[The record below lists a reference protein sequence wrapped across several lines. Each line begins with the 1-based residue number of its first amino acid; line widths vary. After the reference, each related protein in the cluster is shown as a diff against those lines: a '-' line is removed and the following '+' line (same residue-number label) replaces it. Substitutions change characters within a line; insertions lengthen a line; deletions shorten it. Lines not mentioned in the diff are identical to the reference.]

1 MKNNIFSVEENIFYI
16 GTDDSEIDLFE
27 GQYRTDGMCYNSYLI
42 KDEKVCVFDG
52 VDARF
57 GEVWLENIDEVLC
70 GGEVDYLIVQ
80 HMEPDHSASIFRFAE
95 RYPKATVVSTKQAF
109 MMMEKYF
116 GKGFAPSRLVV
127 DEGEDRKSVV

>member
-1 MKNNIFSVEENIFYI
+1 MKNNIFFVEENIFYI

-95 RYPKATVVSTKQAF
+95 RYPEISVDIAF
-109 MMMEKYF
+109 TSGRGQVLAMNEERYDF
-116 GKGFAPSRLVV
+116 HFAVK
-127 DEGEDRKSVV
+127 E